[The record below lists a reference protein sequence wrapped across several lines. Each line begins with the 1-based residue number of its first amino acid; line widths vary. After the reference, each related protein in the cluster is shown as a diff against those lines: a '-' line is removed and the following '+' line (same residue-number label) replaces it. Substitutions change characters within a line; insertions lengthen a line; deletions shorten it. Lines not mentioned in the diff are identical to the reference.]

1 MTDTPSAD
9 TTPAG
14 SSSDTKA
21 TIAIGIDIGGTGIKG
36 AIVNTE
42 TGELLSDRVKIP
54 TPEGGKP
61 KDVIDTVE
69 QLLAQ
74 LKDAPADAPIGIDFP
89 AVVQQG
95 RTMSAANVSKKW
107 IGLDAEKLFEDGL
120 KRDITFVNDA
130 DAAGYAEVRF
140 GAAKGKN
147 GLIIMTT
154 LGTGIGTAL
163 IYNGVLI
170 PNAELGHIQIDGGD
184 YEKKASYAAKERDEL
199 SWTHW
204 AARLQTYYSE
214 LENLLWPDLFIVGGG
229 VSKSYE
235 EFLPMVSIRTPL
247 VVATLRNNAGILG
260 AASLAVQ
267 PKVLVNVNQLVG
279 EPTPTPN

>member
-1 MTDTPSAD
+1 MTQAV
-9 TTPAG
+9 
-14 SSSDTKA
+14 
-21 TIAIGIDIGGTGIKG
+21 GIDIGGTGIKG
-36 AIVNTE
+36 ALVDTT
-42 TGELLSDRVKIP
+42 TGTLLSDRIKLDTPDGGEPDDIVKVVVKI
-54 TPEGGKP
+54 
-61 KDVIDTVE
+61 VE
-69 QLLAQ
+69 QLKPE
-74 LKDAPADAPIGIDFP
+74 KDTKVGVCFP
-89 AVVQQG
+89 AVVIKG

-107 IGLDAEKLFEDGL
+107 IGLDAEKLFEEGL

-130 DAAGYAEVRF
+130 DAAGYAEVKF

-184 YEKKASYAAKERDEL
+184 YEKKASYAAKEREEL

-235 EFLPMVSIRTPL
+235 EFLPKISIRTPL
-247 VVATLRNNAGILG
+247 VPATLRNNAGIRG
-260 AASLAVQ
+260 AASLDVQ

-279 EPTPTPN
+279 EPTPK